1 MARFA
6 AFQELTP
13 AELGTLGLSRR
24 DCARSLRFVGASG
37 RVHGGAFAVNR
48 FVLAAAPRNW
58 RGALIRIAVA
68 MLYVLPP
75 LLLFEIAAYEAFAR
89 NRDRISAWLGTPCAR
104 P

>member
-1 MARFA
+1 MERFA

-13 AELGTLGLSRR
+13 AELRTLGLSRE
-24 DCARSLRFVGASG
+24 DCARSLRFRDAGG

-48 FVLAAAPRNW
+48 FVLAAAPGNW

-68 MLYVLPP
+68 MFYVLPP
-75 LLLFEIAAYEAFAR
+75 LLLVEIAAYEAFAR
-89 NRDRISAWLGTPCAR
+89 NRNRISAWVGMPCAR